1 MSLARRRNGFS
12 WEGWV
17 LPLALLGAWAG
28 WTYTHPSLLFPTP
41 WKSIQSLGEFLA
53 DGRLWHFTWTSLRR
67 FGEGFAIGTVLGFA
81 TGALLAS
88 SIWLERVLLPNFQ
101 AFRQVPLVGWV
112 PLLVLWFG
120 LGDAPRVALI
130 AMGAFFPVLLNTYAG
145 FRQVPKGYREVGA
158 AFGLTRFQTF
168 RRIVLPAALP
178 WVRSGTILSLTFGW
192 TILVA
197 SEILTETNG
206 GLSDLLDI
214 GRETFRLE
222 LVNGGILVLGGI
234 GFLLNFGLNRTWSL
248 GRLGRL
254 STNIHNQTAQ
264 EAKP

>member
-1 MSLARRRNGFS
+1 MSRTKRSRFTG

-17 LPLALLGAWAG
+17 LPAVLLTAWAV
-28 WTYTHPSLLFPTP
+28 WTTWHPSLLFPTP
-41 WKSIQSLGEFLA
+41 WKTITSLGEFLA

-67 FGEGFAIGTVLGFA
+67 FFGGFAIGTVLGFA
-81 TGALLAS
+81 TGAALAS
-88 SIWLERVLLPNFQ
+88 SVWLERVFLPNLQ

-130 AMGAFFPVLLNTYAG
+130 AMGAFFPMLLNTYAG
-145 FRQVPKGYREVGA
+145 FRQVPRGFREVGQS
-158 AFGLTRFQTF
+158 FGLGWFASF

-178 WVRSGTILSLTFGW
+178 WVRSGTVLSLTFGW

-222 LVNGGILVLGGI
+222 LVNGGILVLGGV
-234 GFLLNFGLNRTWSL
+234 GFLLNLVVDKAWSL
-248 GRLGRL
+248 GRLGRI
-254 STNIHNQTAQ
+254 STNIHNQSRQ
-264 EAKP
+264 EAKA